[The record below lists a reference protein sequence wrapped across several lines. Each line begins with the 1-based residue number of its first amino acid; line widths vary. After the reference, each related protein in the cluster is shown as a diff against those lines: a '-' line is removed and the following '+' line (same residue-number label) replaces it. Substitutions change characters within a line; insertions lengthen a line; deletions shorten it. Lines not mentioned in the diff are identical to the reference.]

1 MNKLTKA
8 AVAGTVGVALL
19 LGGAGTL
26 ATWNSSAAISGGTIV
41 AGNLV
46 VDSAATPAGVWTD
59 QNNATVNLAS
69 YRIVPGDTL
78 TYTKTVAVTAT
89 GDNLVATLA
98 LAPGS
103 IAASSTDAADVAL
116 AGYLTKNAVITAS
129 GTGIAAAGG
138 GSYTVTAG
146 TAGVS
151 QNVTV
156 TVTIEFPKSATA
168 GAENASKLGSVDLS
182 GLAVNLTQN

>member
-46 VDSAATPAGVWTD
+46 VDSASTPDGVWKD
-59 QNNATVNLAS
+59 QNSTTVDLAT
-69 YRIVPGDTL
+69 YKIVPGDTL
-78 TYTKTVAVTAT
+78 TFTKDVAVTAT

-103 IAASSTDAADVAL
+103 IAPSSTSTADGAL

-129 GTGIAAAGG
+129 GTGIAAVGD
-138 GSYTVTAG
+138 GSYTVSAG

-151 QNVTV
+151 RNVTV
-156 TVTIEFPKSATA
+156 TVTIGFPKSLTA
-168 GAENASKLGSVDLS
+168 GAENDSKLGSVDLT